1 MLRKGARAEWACD
14 ACWGQGLGCDFSHW
28 FRGRDG
34 PGASRQVFLGRQP
47 WGWGRTGRGV
57 LGRNGPLS
65 TGTAP
70 AGAPARSLGLFT
82 FSSGG
87 GSWRMGRG
95 DGTTGWEQVATR
107 VLEGCVLRLGQGAG
121 QRSSSVGW
129 ASGQTKLGGAVSP
142 SPTARRQLKVRSGE
156 GPQGCLGT

>member
-1 MLRKGARAEWACD
+1 MGVGAHWA
-14 ACWGQGLGCDFSHW
+14 WSS
-28 FRGRDG
+28 G
-34 PGASRQVFLGRQP
+34 PQWASLHGHCS
-47 WGWGRTGRGV
+47 GWCPSPV
-57 LGRNGPLS
+57 S
-65 TGTAP
+65 
-70 AGAPARSLGLFT
+70 GLFT
-82 FSSGG
+82 LSSGG

-107 VLEGCVLRLGQGAG
+107 VLEGCVLRLGRGAG
-121 QRSSSVGW
+121 QRSCSSVGW

>member
-14 ACWGQGLGCDFSHW
+14 VCWGQGLGCDFSHW

-47 WGWGRTGRGV
+47 WGVGAHWAWSSGPQWASLHGHCSGWCPSPV
-57 LGRNGPLS
+57 SGPLHS
-65 TGTAP
+65 Q
-70 AGAPARSLGLFT
+70 L
-82 FSSGG
+82 
-87 GSWRMGRG
+87 WRRG

-107 VLEGCVLRLGQGAG
+107 VLEGCVLRLGRGAG

-142 SPTARRQLKVRSGE
+142 STTARRQLKVRSGE